1 MVERVLLC
9 YGTRY
14 GSTAEAAQEMSKAIQ
29 ELGTRVDLVN
39 LKNGPPSG
47 PLHDYDLVIVGSG
60 IQAGRWT
67 KEPLDFISR
76 NADALAKI
84 KVALFV
90 VCGSAGSPDTCQE
103 AQTEYLDRIAASYPF
118 LNVVSTG
125 LFGGVFDFKKYNF
138 AVRTL
143 VRSIVKKQMQ
153 GNEVPEVVDFRD
165 LGKVRAWAAGLVRNA
180 NP

>member
-29 ELGTRVDLVN
+29 ELGIKVDLVD

-67 KEPLDFISR
+67 KAPLDFISH
-76 NADALAKI
+76 NTDALAKI

-90 VCGSAGSPDTCQE
+90 VCGYAGSPDKCQI
-103 AQTEYLDRIAASYPF
+103 AQREYLDNIAASYPS
-118 LNVVSTG
+118 LNVISTG

-143 VRSIVKKQMQ
+143 VRSIMKKQIQ

-165 LGKVRAWAAGLVRNA
+165 LGKVRAWAVSLVRNA
-180 NP
+180 SP